1 MIRMSVCRVTSA
13 DHLYFK
19 QIKASFAHFK
29 GWINAILIKGWIH
42 ALLIKGWIHALILF
56 IQGREKGGCD
66 FTAN

>member
-29 GWINAILIKGWIH
+29 GWINA
-42 ALLIKGWIHALILF
+42 LLIKGWIHALILF
-56 IQGREKGGCD
+56 IQGREKGGVILLLIKKYLE
-66 FTAN
+66 

>member
-29 GWINAILIKGWIH
+29 GWIH
-42 ALLIKGWIHALILF
+42 ALLIKGWIQALILF
-56 IQGREKGGCD
+56 IQGREKGGVILLLIKKYLE
-66 FTAN
+66 

>member
-19 QIKASFAHFK
+19 QIKASFAHF
-29 GWINAILIKGWIH
+29 KGWIH